1 MKYKGYELM
10 QAIAE
15 NKLKLTQK
23 VNSLNGEFKNCTI
36 EFVLKNLAISIMYL
50 EFEVI
55 EEDEID
61 IQAME
66 ECDLNVSCQELDHN
80 LRDIQSYINYLV
92 LPAIKQLDKQINCRV
107 CGKELAVKY
116 GVCEKCYKAANE
128 DVR

>member
-1 MKYKGYELM
+1 MKKRRKKMKYKGYELM

-92 LPAIKQLDKQINCRV
+92 LPAIK
-107 CGKELAVKY
+107 
-116 GVCEKCYKAANE
+116 
-128 DVR
+128 